1 MEPSDN
7 TAHVTV
13 LRIAHDHPCLPG
25 HFPGQPV
32 VPGVLLLD
40 SVLNAA
46 AAWLGEPVAV
56 TSLPQAKFI
65 APLLPGED
73 ARIELQRVA
82 DELRFVIR
90 RNDAVIA
97 QGVLGLRSITD
108 PS

>member
-1 MEPSDN
+1 MEPADDT
-7 TAHVTV
+7 TAYATV

-40 SVLNAA
+40 GVLNAA
-46 AAWLGEPVAV
+46 TAWLGRPVAV
-56 TSLPQAKFI
+56 KSLPQAKFI
-65 APLLPGED
+65 APLFPGEE
-73 ARIELQRVA
+73 ARLELKQVA

-97 QGVLGLRSITD
+97 QGVLGIRNE
-108 PS
+108 